1 MKIIIF
7 GIGGRMGTAIY
18 ELATK
23 EGIEVAAGIDAFA
36 DKLTLPVP
44 VYKSLKECK
53 EKGMVRVKQPT
64 NWAKVCISFVQC
76 ALMVGL
82 PVVNTFFVVVWLCN
96 TNKCMETW
104 EELTWECYCYPDEL
118 P

>member
-1 MKIIIF
+1 MSEVNTMLEVLFWIYVAS
-7 GIGGRMGTAIY
+7 AI
-18 ELATK
+18 LAFLYLF
-23 EGIEVAAGIDAFA
+23 VFA
-36 DKLTLPVP
+36 KMAV
-44 VYKSLKECK
+44 VHFSKECK
-53 EKGMVRVKQPT
+53 AEGMVRVKQPT

-82 PVVNTFFVVVWLCN
+82 PIVNTFFVVVWLCN